1 MNEITVGLLGLGAL
15 LFLFLMGLELAIAM
29 FVVGFVGFA
38 YIISPEAAFNL
49 LAKDVF
55 DSFESY
61 SLTVVPLFVLMGQLA
76 FNAGI
81 ANGLYNTAHRFIGH
95 IRGGLA
101 IATVTGCTIFG
112 AICGSAAATAAT
124 FAAVSVPEMDRFG
137 YSRRLSAGLV
147 AIGGTL
153 GILIPPSVP
162 LIIYGIITQ
171 QSIGKLFVGG
181 IIPGVIV
188 CLLFIALIVMRCRIN
203 PAIAPAGERFGW
215 GARFR
220 SLSGV
225 IWPLLIFFIV
235 MEGLLQGFFTPTEA
249 ASVGTFAILI
259 LSLLRRHIGRAGV
272 IKSVGESLLTAAM
285 VLFLIAGSTVLGH
298 FLAVTKI
305 PMFVSNWVVNLPF
318 PGWAVMAI
326 ICIIY
331 LIGGSFI
338 DDLAFMVLSTPIFFP
353 AVVKLGY
360 DPVWFG
366 IMITITVMIGIV
378 LPPVAINVFVVKNVT
393 KTPFAEI
400 YKGVYPFLLGL
411 IGCAILLF
419 IFPKIA
425 LFLPDLLYK

>member
-1 MNEITVGLLGLGAL
+1 
-15 LFLFLMGLELAIAM
+15 
-29 FVVGFVGFA
+29 
-38 YIISPEAAFNL
+38 
-49 LAKDVF
+49 
-55 DSFESY
+55 
-61 SLTVVPLFVLMGQLA
+61 
-76 FNAGI
+76 
-81 ANGLYNTAHRFIGH
+81 
-95 IRGGLA
+95 
-101 IATVTGCTIFG
+101 
-112 AICGSAAATAAT
+112 
-124 FAAVSVPEMDRFG
+124 MDRFG
-137 YSRRLSAGLV
+137 YSRKLSAGLV

-162 LIIYGIITQ
+162 LIIYGILTQ
-171 QSIGKLFVGG
+171 QAIGKLFVAG
-181 IIPGVIV
+181 IVPGGVI
-188 CLLFIALIVMRCRIN
+188 CLLFIALILLRCRIN

-215 GARFR
+215 KDRFR

-249 ASVGTFAILI
+249 ASVGTFSILV
-259 LSLLRRHIGRAGV
+259 LSLLRRDIGKAGV

-305 PMFVSNWVVNLPF
+305 PMFVSDWVVNLPL
-318 PGWAVMAI
+318 PGWAVMALV
-326 ICIIY
+326 CVIY

-338 DDLAFMVLSTPIFFP
+338 DDLA
-353 AVVKLGY
+353 
-360 DPVWFG
+360 
-366 IMITITVMIGIV
+366 
-378 LPPVAINVFVVKNVT
+378 VT

-400 YKGVYPFLLGL
+400 YKGVYPFLMGL